1 MIRTLFPVFP
11 RTAVFRILVRTHG
24 MVEFSSLCKVGP
36 QFTRLRVMNH
46 QSPITH
52 WRRRHPNK
60 SLWSSYYLHLLQ
72 SDSWLPFLSSQFHTH
87 GSYGYSLKDLLSIQ
101 PKYNLNTLVWDS
113 SRKHMSVRTVGL
125 TLTRK
130 RQSAKLCLVTGLP
143 YFEII
148 W

>member
-11 RTAVFRILVRTHG
+11 RAAVLRILVRTHG

-72 SDSWLPFLSSQFHTH
+72 SDSWLPFLSSQFRTH
-87 GSYGYSLKDLLSIQ
+87 GSSKICCQ
-101 PKYNLNTLVWDS
+101 YNPNTTEYNPNTLVWNS
-113 SRKHMSVRTVGL
+113 SRKHMSVRTVDL